1 MHSICSLKYNVPK
14 KCSITFHNKSKYD
27 YHFITKE
34 LAEELEKQ
42 FTCLGENTEKY
53 ISFAVLIEK
62 EITRI
67 DKNGEVINTMF

>member
-1 MHSICSLKYNVPK
+1 MIIILSQKNWRKSLKK
-14 KCSITFHNKSKYD
+14 K
-27 YHFITKE
+27 
-34 LAEELEKQ
+34 

-67 DKNGEVINTMF
+67 DKNGEVINNMF